1 MDIID
6 RHDNDASHQKAN
18 QMKAFRTAALRLF
31 MTPSTLFMALFI
43 AVLVASSAT
52 AADGDAPKSRE
63 EIVRGDKE
71 KVLRDGFWMYNDIPG
86 ALEEARRTGKPII
99 VVLRCLPCHECV
111 KLDDELVD
119 TDPVIRPLLEQFVCV
134 RQVATNGLDLSL
146 FQYDTDQSFAVFFL
160 NADQTIYGRFG
171 TRSHRTEWIGDV
183 SLKGLAKALQAT
195 LYMHGNYQEF
205 KSSLAGKRGEP
216 MEVASPEKYPALKD
230 RFTDSLNYE
239 GDVVKSCI
247 HCHQIGDAQREFY
260 WHQGKPIPDKVLW
273 PYPHPKS
280 LGLVLDPNELA
291 VVKEVEPESVSE
303 KAGLQAGDAIVRM
316 DGQPMLSI
324 ADVQWVLHN
333 VDPTGGRVTMS
344 VDRNGRTRNVTLNLA
359 DGWRREGDLSWRV
372 TSWGLRR
379 IATGGLLLETLSA
392 EARRELALPRE
403 SMALRVKHAGK
414 YGPHGTAHRLG
425 IKQGDILT
433 AFDSRTNM
441 TSEQDIHAYVVTSKK
456 PGDRV
461 PVQVLRER
469 RKMMFT
475 LPIQE

>member
-1 MDIID
+1 MRSLPVALVLLSVI
-6 RHDNDASHQKAN
+6 S
-18 QMKAFRTAALRLF
+18 AA
-31 MTPSTLFMALFI
+31 MAQ
-43 AVLVASSAT
+43 T
-52 AADGDAPKSRE
+52 RE
-63 EIVRGDKE
+63 EIVRGDRR
-71 KVLRDGFWMYNDIPG
+71 KVEAAGFWIYNDLPK
-86 ALEEARRTGKPII
+86 AFAESKRTGKPII

-119 TDPVIRPLLEQFVCV
+119 THPVIRPLLEQFVCA
-134 RQVATNGLDLSL
+134 RQVSTNGLDLSL

-160 NADQTIYGRFG
+160 NADRTIYGRFG
-171 TRSHRTEWIGDV
+171 TRSHRTEWLGDV
-183 SLKGLAKALQAT
+183 SLKGLAKALQRT
-195 LYMHGNYQEF
+195 LDLHKDYDTV
-205 KSSLAGKRGEP
+205 KDSLAGKTGKP
-216 MEVASPEKYPALKD
+216 MEVASPELYPSLKGK
-230 RFTDSLNYE
+230 FTDKLNYA

-260 WHQGKPIPDKVLW
+260 WRAKKPVPDRVLW

-280 LGLVLDPNELA
+280 IGLVLDSNEMA
-291 VVKEVEPESVSE
+291 TVKNVKPGTPASA
-303 KAGLQAGDAIVRM
+303 AGLRKGDVIHSF

-333 VDPTGGRVTMS
+333 VHPAGGRVIMS
-344 VDRNGRTRNVTLNLA
+344 IERNGRTRNVTLDLA

-379 IATGGLLLETLSA
+379 IATGGLLLESLPA
-392 EARRELALPRE
+392 EARRELAIPQNA
-403 SMALRVKHAGK
+403 MALRVKHAGR

-425 IKQGDILT
+425 IRQGDILT
-433 AFDSRTNM
+433 AFDSRTHL
-441 TSEQDIHAYVVTSKK
+441 TSEQEIHHYVVSSKK